1 MCEIVKEF
9 GVLQFIEAFGFC
21 RFLFQNNGYD
31 LEKGLVLVTD
41 DDCHAQQVIDAILT
55 TVDSREMRHL
65 SSKVEKPFNYE
76 IGLHLYRKY
85 DKEQEILEFLVEK
98 RFTPLVIVGGI
109 LPEFLEENSYMFR
122 FDLRGSDIRDFA
134 DMYKKMKN
142 EVLSHLEHLM
152 YEISNFKSS
161 KLLKQIEID
170 ESYQRC
176 FEIFALTGKVWQL
189 VLRESNDEETAERW
203 LNSYCEASA
212 TTLRK
217 MDDLC
222 GLCDISEVIRKCVVT
237 YVMKN
242 DVKMMEFHTI
252 TGDSDSIE
260 TIWYDADYYY
270 FSESFLK
277 KICKPLQNTVSFQQ
291 IKTELYEAGILV
303 CNNIKNRNFTVK
315 KSCFDIQTGCER
327 RIRFLK
333 LVKQE
338 LFSDEGME
346 LEELVEI
353 KRVNNKTEKEGF
365 EYGND
370 HRICAGEY
378 QSEDF

>member
-9 GVLQFIEAFGFC
+9 VVLQFIEGLGFC

-31 LEKGLVLVTD
+31 LEKGIVLVAD

-85 DKEQEILEFLVEK
+85 DKEQEILEFLAQK
-98 RFTPLVIVGGI
+98 RFTPLVIIGGI
-109 LPEFLEENSYMFR
+109 LPEFLEQNSYMFR
-122 FDLRGSDIRDFA
+122 FDLRGSDIRDFS
-134 DMYKKMKN
+134 DMYRKMKN

-161 KLLKQIEID
+161 KLLKRIDID
-170 ESYQRC
+170 ESYRRC

-189 VLRESNDEETAERW
+189 VLREGNDEETAERW

-212 TTLRK
+212 TTLRN

-222 GLCDISEVIRKCVVT
+222 GLCDISEAVRKCVAA
-237 YVMKN
+237 YVLKN
-242 DVKMMEFHTI
+242 DVKIMELHTI
-252 TGDSDSIE
+252 TNDNTE
-260 TIWYDADYYY
+260 TIWYDAEYYY
-270 FSESFLK
+270 FTEPFLK
-277 KICKPLQNTVSFQQ
+277 KICQPLQNTVSFQQ
-291 IKTELYEAGILV
+291 IKTELYEVGILV
-303 CNNIKNRNFTVK
+303 CNATKNRNYTVK
-315 KSCFDIQTGCER
+315 IGCFNSQTGRES

-333 LVKQE
+333 LLKDA
-338 LFSDEGME
+338 LLSDEGME

-353 KRVNNKTEKEGF
+353 QQIDSKTEKEEF

-370 HRICAGEY
+370 HRLCAGEY
-378 QSEDF
+378 PSEDI

>member
-41 DDCHAQQVIDAILT
+41 DDCHAQRVIDAILT

-170 ESYQRC
+170 ESSQGC

-291 IKTELYEAGILV
+291 IKTELCEAGILV
-303 CNNIKNRNFTVK
+303 CNNTKNRNFTVK

-370 HRICAGEY
+370 HRICEGEY